1 MTLVKAMSIETES
14 RMGRAAGIADVAP
27 ASRDHDP
34 ARRSSALMR
43 ALGAEARQV
52 SSGLVVAQV
61 LSAFPGAII
70 GIPLGLGLF
79 KVAVSDGSL
88 PSPLWLITTVI
99 GTLVV
104 MAALT
109 VIPARIGS
117 MQSIVGAL
125 QAEAT

>member
-1 MTLVKAMSIETES
+1 MAATIRIASGERGAAIRAQYHHPAHDDWEGAVSAQTLKE
-14 RMGRAAGIADVAP
+14 R
-27 ASRDHDP
+27 P
-34 ARRSSALMR
+34 ARSE
-43 ALGAEARQV
+43 AEARQV